1 MQKKYFSSILLPLSI
16 LGFSQIPNFPNKEQL
31 HPSAVQNYSTNNF
44 THPQKNQNI
53 PALPSSFSSSN
64 TSRIQ
69 QQNMTMVQND
79 FKRIEAEEKEKRQH
93 KYYSDEIQKQESK
106 IYLFNS
112 LADKKGTKA
121 YYTAFSNLSKFNPED
136 YSVTDAVFI
145 VENAYYNDDKNF
157 QSTFQ
162 NSIQKAVK
170 IIQNQIISE
179 KIDET
184 DNSSK
189 NLAIF

>member
-16 LGFSQIPNFPNKEQL
+16 LGFSQIPNFPNKEQPHL
-31 HPSAVQNYSTNNF
+31 SAVQNYSTKNF
-44 THPQKNQNI
+44 TYPQKNQNI

-93 KYYSDEIQKQESK
+93 KYSDEIQKQESK
-106 IYLFNS
+106 IYLLNS

-121 YYTAFSNLSKFNPED
+121 YYTAFNNLSKFNPED
-136 YSVTDAVFI
+136 YSVRF
-145 VENAYYNDDKNF
+145 
-157 QSTFQ
+157 
-162 NSIQKAVK
+162 
-170 IIQNQIISE
+170 
-179 KIDET
+179 
-184 DNSSK
+184 
-189 NLAIF
+189 